1 MNIYQIESL
10 YRESSEVMIT
20 KETRY
25 KTDSLTITSY
35 TPRNK
40 DEPITIGKHQGFCRP
55 KKKEREL
62 ARFNWTRLGLVYSH
76 IKYT

>member
-10 YRESSEVMIT
+10 YRESSEVMIA

-25 KTDSLTITSY
+25 KTDSLIITSY

-55 KKKEREL
+55 KEKEKG
-62 ARFNWTRLGLVYSH
+62 ADRFEYGTV
-76 IKYT
+76 